1 MKVELDPEKDISYSD
16 FREQI
21 LQDYRVAVTS
31 RECSLLGRR
40 EVLTGKAKFGIFGDG
55 KELPQLAMA
64 RAYRNGDW
72 RSGYYRDQTFMMA
85 LGLLTA
91 KDFFHGLYATTDIKL
106 EPMSAGR
113 QMGGHFVTYSL
124 NEDGSWKDL
133 TAQPNSSADI
143 SPTAAQMPRLLGLA

>member
-1 MKVELDPEKDISYSD
+1 MDISPKTSNDISFDD
-16 FREQI
+16 FKTQI
-21 LQDYRVAVTS
+21 LSDYKIAVLS
-31 RECSLLGRR
+31 RTCSLMGRK

-64 RAYRNGDW
+64 RAFKDGDW

-85 LGLLTA
+85 LGLLTP
-91 KDFFHGLYATTDIKL
+91 KDLFHALYATTDIEK

-113 QMGGHFVTYSL
+113 QMGGHYVTYSL

-133 TAQPNSSADI
+133 TKQK
-143 SPTAAQMPRLLGLA
+143 